1 MPISTTRRAWLA
13 AAGAG
18 GVALGA
24 SRARAVPPIS
34 IGLLLDM
41 TGPLAAA
48 SEDIAYGFAL
58 CLDQSDRRAGGRQL
72 HVVVEDTEGKP
83 ARAVERFAKMVQADG
98 VDLVVGP
105 SGSPEAL
112 ALRDP
117 VHALGVPLL
126 VPNAGASALTAE
138 KCSPF
143 VLRASYAHEQIAAP
157 LGGWLARAG
166 QARTAY
172 VLCADTIA
180 GRDHAAA
187 FRKSFQ
193 AAGGTVAGEEFVP
206 AATPDYGPHLGR
218 LKLQRMDAIFASFF
232 GPAAARFLEG
242 VDAFGLRAARICGP
256 GWLVSTI
263 DLPRLGARAA
273 GVVGATA
280 YLPDL
285 DLVADRAFVD
295 AFTARHGRPPSE
307 FAAQGFDTARLLLA
321 GIAALEGN
329 VANRRATAAILARTE
344 FDGARGRLAMD
355 PRTNNVVLDIHVFE
369 TRRRP
374 GGEGTEF
381 HELALFPG
389 VRAEP
394 GACQPG

>member
-1 MPISTTRRAWLA
+1 MDRTTRRGWL
-13 AAGAG
+13 
-18 GVALGA
+18 LGA
-24 SRARAVPPIS
+24 SAGALALGGGNGQAAQPIA

-58 CLDQSDRRAGGRQL
+58 CLDQADRRAGGRPL
-72 HVVVEDTEGKP
+72 HVVVEDTAGKP
-83 ARAVERFAKMVQADG
+83 ARAAERFAKMVQGDG
-98 VDLVVGP
+98 VDMVVGP
-105 SGSPEAL
+105 SGSAEAL
-112 ALRDP
+112 ALRDV
-117 VHALGVPLL
+117 VHGLGVPLL

-180 GRDHAAA
+180 GRDHAVA
-187 FRKSFQ
+187 FRKAFQ

-206 AATPDYGPHLGR
+206 ATAQDYGPYLGR
-218 LKLQRMDAIFASFF
+218 LKLQRTDAIFASFF
-232 GPAAARFLEG
+232 GQAAERFLDG
-242 VDAFGLRAARICGP
+242 IDAFALRSTRICGP

-263 DLPRLGARAA
+263 DLPRFGARAA
-273 GVVGATA
+273 GIVGSTA

-285 DLVADRAFVD
+285 DVVANREFVD

-321 GIAALEGN
+321 GIATLEGN
-329 VANRRATAAILARTE
+329 VSNRRATAAILARAE
-344 FDGARGRLAMD
+344 FDGARGALAMD
-355 PRTNNVVLDIHVFE
+355 PRTNNVVVDVHIFE

-381 HELALFPG
+381 HELARFPA

-394 GACQPG
+394 GACQLG

>member
-1 MPISTTRRAWLA
+1 MERTTRRGWLLGA
-13 AAGAG
+13 SAGAL
-18 GVALGA
+18 ALGA
-24 SRARAVPPIS
+24 GNGHAGQPVA

-58 CLDQSDRRAGGRQL
+58 GLDQSDRRAGGRNL
-72 HVVVEDTEGKP
+72 HVVVEDTAGKP
-83 ARAVERFAKMVQADG
+83 ARAAERFAKMVQADG
-98 VDLVVGP
+98 VDMVVGP
-105 SGSPEAL
+105 SGSAEAL
-112 ALRDP
+112 ALRDV
-117 VHALGVPLL
+117 VHGLGVPLL
-126 VPNAGASALTAE
+126 VPNAGATALTAE

-143 VLRASYAHEQIAAP
+143 ILRASYAHEQIAAP

-187 FRKSFQ
+187 FRKAFQ

-206 AATPDYGPHLGR
+206 ATAQDHGPYLGR
-218 LKLQRMDAIFASFF
+218 LKLQRTDAIFASFF
-232 GPAAARFLEG
+232 GQAAERFLDG
-242 VDAFGLRAARICGP
+242 IDAFGLRSVRICGP

-263 DLPRLGARAA
+263 DLPRYGARAA
-273 GVVGATA
+273 GIVGSTA

-285 DLVADRAFVD
+285 DLVANRDFVD
-295 AFTARHGRPPSE
+295 AFTSRHGRPPSE

-321 GIAALEGN
+321 GIGALEGN
-329 VANRRATAAILARTE
+329 VSNRRATAAILARTE
-344 FDGARGRLAMD
+344 FDGARGALAMD
-355 PRTNNVVLDIHVFE
+355 PRTNNVVVDIHVFE

-381 HELALFPG
+381 QELARFPA

-394 GACQPG
+394 GPCQLG